1 MNLQLWLPLILTVKF
16 LKTYEHGI
24 ENRTVR
30 SGRISINFVY
40 SKTWFREI
48 KKVPE
53 APVPTVYNK
62 FEIHSTQKGFPR
74 SDKMSRIKDAINP
87 LQLFADKRQFFNHN
101 RQ

>member
-16 LKTYEHGI
+16 LKTCEHGI

-48 KKVPE
+48 KKAPE

-62 FEIHSTQKGFPR
+62 FEIHSTQKGFP
-74 SDKMSRIKDAINP
+74 SQIKCQE
-87 LQLFADKRQFFNHN
+87 LRM
-101 RQ
+101 